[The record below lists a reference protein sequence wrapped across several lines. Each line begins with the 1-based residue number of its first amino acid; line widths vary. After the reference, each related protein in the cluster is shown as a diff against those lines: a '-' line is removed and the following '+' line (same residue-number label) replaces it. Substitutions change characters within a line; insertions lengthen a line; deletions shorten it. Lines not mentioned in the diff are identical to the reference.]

1 MSQHDQD
8 SDETNSIIIVP
19 NLQNSG
25 TAVGNL
31 LDHMKSQ
38 QYHLAD
44 MMNRMQDQMVALGAA
59 ISEIHQ
65 TQNLCKGQD
74 VDCKES
80 VPATPRQASKVP
92 EPQTPQ
98 VPTVSKVPEP
108 QTPQVPTVLKVP
120 ETPRLTNPQARV
132 PTIPK
137 VLEPQ
142 TPQVAKVPESQTPRV
157 PQTPRM
163 TEVPVAYP
171 ASPSLCDSDCDVRV

>member
-1 MSQHDQD
+1 MSQED

-80 VPATPRQASKVP
+80 VPAQKLPETPRITDPQASKVAETP
-92 EPQTPQ
+92 RKVSEPQTPQ
-98 VPTVSKVPEP
+98 VSIVSTVSY
-108 QTPQVPTVLKVP
+108 
-120 ETPRLTNPQARV
+120 
-132 PTIPK
+132 
-137 VLEPQ
+137 
-142 TPQVAKVPESQTPRV
+142 
-157 PQTPRM
+157 
-163 TEVPVAYP
+163 PV
-171 ASPSLCDSDCDVRV
+171 SPSLCDSDCDVRV